1 MKDYIVFTVADN
13 HYAVEVASVERIIQI
28 PPLTAI
34 PNAHPCI
41 EGMMSYERRVTK
53 VVNFRQMTDLPTFEA
68 ELAGMFNAIK
78 QEQEVWVKTLFEV
91 ITNGKEFVLTTDVH
105 GCKLGKWLDGY
116 STHDT
121 VVLAI
126 IKQLRIAHA
135 KLHEIGKEA
144 LFLRRSDPEGALG
157 ILKRDMGA
165 IFEKNREQLDKLITI
180 ADSIASHLQKLLIY
194 RNKEALFAIKVDT
207 IEDMA
212 RIDDSMI
219 KTVDMLE
226 KNGAFLET
234 AGVVEMGDNLVNIIK
249 SVSLPVRE
257 GA

>member
-13 HYAVEVASVERIIQI
+13 HYAVEVASVERIIQVA
-28 PPLTAI
+28 PLTAI
-34 PNAHPCI
+34 PNAHPCV

-53 VVNFRQMTDLPTFEA
+53 VVNFRKMTDLPTFEA
-68 ELAGMFNAIK
+68 ELVGMFDGVK
-78 QEQEVWVKTLFEV
+78 KEHEVWVKTLFEA
-91 ITNGKEFVLTTDVH
+91 ITSGKEFALPIDSH
-105 GCKLGKWLDGY
+105 GCRLGKWLDSY

-121 VVLAI
+121 AVLTI
-126 IKQLRIAHA
+126 IKQLRIVHA
-135 KLHEIGKEA
+135 KLHEIGKEV
-144 LFLRRSDPEGALG
+144 LSLRQSDPEGALR
-157 ILKRDMGA
+157 ILKRDMGE
-165 IFEKNREQLDKLITI
+165 IFEKNRDQIDKLIAI
-180 ADSIASHLQKLLIY
+180 SDSIASHMQKLLIY

-234 AGVVEMGDNLVNIIK
+234 AGVVEMDDRLVNIIK
-249 SVSLPVRE
+249 SVSLPIRE